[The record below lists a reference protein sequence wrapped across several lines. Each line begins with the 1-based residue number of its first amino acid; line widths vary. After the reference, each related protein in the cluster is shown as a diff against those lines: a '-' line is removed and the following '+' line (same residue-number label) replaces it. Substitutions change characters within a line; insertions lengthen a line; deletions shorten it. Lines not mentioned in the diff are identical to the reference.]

1 MPFLT
6 RWLKDG
12 VPASGGNDPAQSAHA
27 PHTGRPCSLSDMTI
41 YRWRHDPKL
50 DFPKPV
56 EIRGRLYFDE
66 AALDAFDKAH
76 RTSVVT

>member
-1 MPFLT
+1 MTQRSPRMLPT
-6 RWLKDG
+6 RAVRERYG
-12 VPASGGNDPAQSAHA
+12 V
-27 PHTGRPCSLSDMTI
+27 SDMTI

-56 EIRGRLYFDE
+56 EIRGQLYFDE